1 MTIPN
6 VFTIYFQEKHQKF
19 LFGFE
24 RFGTE
29 LASIGMGNQ
38 EKTKTAGEPSR
49 LSCGITIIQQIYDYG
64 WGCSIGAL
72 ERHTPNALYLL
83 FFKPFPY
90 FPCLTQFRIVEID
103 RYVKDNPRYGK
114 RFTIYGNEIY
124 ARILVQPIR

>member
-1 MTIPN
+1 MF
-6 VFTIYFQEKHQKF
+6 FTIYFQEKHQKF

-83 FFKPFPY
+83 FFKPFPHLT
-90 FPCLTQFRIVEID
+90 CLTQFRIIKFRKGND
-103 RYVKDNPRYGK
+103 DKDLSINGVTPY
-114 RFTIYGNEIY
+114 F
-124 ARILVQPIR
+124 RILIQRIG

>member
-6 VFTIYFQEKHQKF
+6 VFTIYFQEKHQKI
-19 LFGFE
+19 LLGLE
-24 RFGTE
+24 WFGTE
-29 LASIGMGNQ
+29 LALIGMGNQ

-64 WGCSIGAL
+64 WGCSIGTL

-90 FPCLTQFRIVEID
+90 FSCLTQFRIVKFRKGND
-103 RYVKDNPRYGK
+103 DKDLSINGVTPY
-114 RFTIYGNEIY
+114 F
-124 ARILVQPIR
+124 RILIQRIG